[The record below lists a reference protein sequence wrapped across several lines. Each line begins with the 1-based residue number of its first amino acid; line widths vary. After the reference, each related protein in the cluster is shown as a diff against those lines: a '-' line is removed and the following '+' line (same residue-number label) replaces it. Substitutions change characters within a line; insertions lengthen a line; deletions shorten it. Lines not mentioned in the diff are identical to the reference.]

1 MAKTTIV
8 TTTDDIDGSK
18 GAQTVA
24 FTFEGTSYEID
35 LSKKNA
41 TALAKALQP
50 YIDAGRKVRGTSG
63 SSGSSRRRSAPAA
76 KAVTRDLAA
85 VRAWAAENGYPVSE
99 RGRIAGAVIADYDAA
114 H

>member
-63 SSGSSRRRSAPAA
+63 SSRRRPAPAA
-76 KAVTRDLAA
+76 KAVSRDLAA

-99 RGRIAGAVIADYDAA
+99 RGRIAGTVIADYDAA